1 MTCNGLWCARA
12 VCRLALLSVLVNVF
26 GWGQTITS
34 TIVGQVNDPT
44 GAGVPE
50 ARVTAKNAETGIAM
64 EGATDSSGAYS
75 IPQLQPGI
83 YDVTVAKTG
92 FVTHSLTAIRVLS
105 SQTVRVDV
113 KLDLGTMQQTVSVLG
128 EVALIHTETQT

>member
-1 MTCNGLWCARA
+1 
-12 VCRLALLSVLVNVF
+12 LALFSVLVNVF

-50 ARVTAKNAETGIAM
+50 ARVTAKNAETGIAT

-83 YDVTVAKTG
+83 YDITVSKTG
-92 FVTHSLTAIRVLS
+92 FVTHAMTGIRVLS
-105 SQTVRVDV
+105 SQTQLLAEQASTAIRPWAISAEPS
-113 KLDLGTMQQTVSVLG
+113 KGTVSLVRG
-128 EVALIHTETQT
+128 ERE